1 MEDARLSALETQ
13 VSTLARSNRR
23 LRALGGIA
31 LAFGGVALFTGQK
44 GEMNA
49 DYDTVVANT
58 FGVRGKKDKYRAIL
72 GVDEKGTFPQLQ
84 LLDNKERVRISMSL
98 EKDGSGSITFY
109 DKDGN
114 VQKTIAPDAK

>member
-1 MEDARLSALETQ
+1 MVEDRIAALEEN
-13 VSTLARSNRR
+13 VGRLARSNRR
-23 LRALGGIA
+23 LRAFAGVA

-44 GEMNA
+44 GDKNGDFE
-49 DYDTVVANT
+49 TVVANT
-58 FGVRGKKDKYRAIL
+58 FGVRGKKDKFRAIL
-72 GVDEKGTFPQLQ
+72 GVDDKGTFPQLQ
-84 LLDNKERVRISMSL
+84 LLDNKERVRVLIGL

>member
-1 MEDARLSALETQ
+1 VDDARLAALEEQ
-13 VSTLARSNRR
+13 VTKLSRSNRR
-23 LRALGGIA
+23 FRGLAGVA
-31 LAFGGVALFTGQK
+31 LAFGMVALFSGQK
-44 GEMNA
+44 ADKNA
-49 DYDTVVANT
+49 DFDTVVANT

-72 GVDEKGTFPQLQ
+72 GVDDKGTFPNLQ
-84 LLDNKERVRISMSL
+84 LLDNKERVRVLIGL

>member
-1 MEDARLSALETQ
+1 MAALETK
-13 VSTLARSNRR
+13 VASLSRSNRR
-23 LRALGGIA
+23 FRGLALIG
-31 LAFGGVALFTGQK
+31 LACGAVTLFTGQK
-44 GEMNA
+44 VDRNA
-49 DYDTVVANT
+49 DYETVVANT

-98 EKDGSGSITFY
+98 DKEGNGSLTFY